1 MDNHILVVE
10 DDAAIREGVRILLE
24 GEGYIVQEAEDGYQC
39 LKKVS
44 DDIDLVILDIMMPG
58 ISGIKT
64 CEEIRKISH
73 VPVLFLTA
81 KSQES
86 DKLLGL
92 MAGGDD
98 YLVKPFSYAELLARV
113 KALLR
118 RYHVYSQTLQGE
130 KTKEHWIEYGKV
142 KVNTQCNEV
151 FRNEKE
157 ISLREMEYRILLLM
171 MENPKKVFSVKNLYE
186 SLWEEPFLYSSGNTV
201 MVHIR
206 RLRMKIEDDPQ
217 KPKMIQTVWGKGYRL
232 GYVYAEETE
241 RAEELQEY
249 VTQNKL
255 SASDYKMLKKWGTER
270 NIDDFTIS
278 RGKWLLFDISYNGKI
293 MYGSREIPNLTWRMY
308 HRISFKDG
316 TADVY
321 IYEGTADKYF
331 NILMVFSVVLGV
343 AACIGIVV
351 SGMYE
356 NVKYIQCLMKE
367 VNIISRGNLQGN
379 VTVQGTDEI
388 AQLASGLEHMRQTL
402 VKKEQ
407 IEYDL
412 KSAQEKLVLG
422 MSHDLRTPL
431 TGLMAYLE
439 ILKKQQKEGAVTQEY
454 INKAFDRV
462 LQIRDLSEQMFE
474 YFFVNSRH
482 HIELEPAEDIMC
494 AFGDYLSELCA
505 LLEYEG
511 FKVNTDRL
519 EWRQISVCINTDFI
533 GRIMNNIISNIEK
546 YGKHEN
552 EVCIQLCYGN
562 EEVGIS
568 IQNSITRFDS
578 EHQKTGIGLQN
589 ISIMMEQMDG
599 RMEVNADDLTY
610 CIVLYFP
617 EKKAYHKISKV

>member
-1 MDNHILVVE
+1 MQ
-10 DDAAIREGVRILLE
+10 G
-24 GEGYIVQEAEDGYQC
+24 
-39 LKKVS
+39 
-44 DDIDLVILDIMMPG
+44 
-58 ISGIKT
+58 
-64 CEEIRKISH
+64 
-73 VPVLFLTA
+73 
-81 KSQES
+81 
-86 DKLLGL
+86 
-92 MAGGDD
+92 
-98 YLVKPFSYAELLARV
+98 LLAG
-113 KALLR
+113 LL
-118 RYHVYSQTLQGE
+118 VL
-130 KTKEHWIEYGKV
+130 
-142 KVNTQCNEV
+142 
-151 FRNEKE
+151 
-157 ISLREMEYRILLLM
+157 
-171 MENPKKVFSVKNLYE
+171 SVTY
-186 SLWEEPFLYSSGNTV
+186 FG
-201 MVHIR
+201 
-206 RLRMKIEDDPQ
+206 
-217 KPKMIQTVWGKGYRL
+217 GKGLLQRFFFRT

-308 HRISFKDG
+308 HRISFKNG

-343 AACIGIVV
+343 AVCIGIVV

-578 EHQKTGIGLQN
+578 EHQKTGMGLQN

-617 EKKAYHKISKV
+617 EKKEYHKISKV

>member
-1 MDNHILVVE
+1 
-10 DDAAIREGVRILLE
+10 
-24 GEGYIVQEAEDGYQC
+24 
-39 LKKVS
+39 
-44 DDIDLVILDIMMPG
+44 
-58 ISGIKT
+58 
-64 CEEIRKISH
+64 
-73 VPVLFLTA
+73 
-81 KSQES
+81 
-86 DKLLGL
+86 
-92 MAGGDD
+92 
-98 YLVKPFSYAELLARV
+98 
-113 KALLR
+113 
-118 RYHVYSQTLQGE
+118 
-130 KTKEHWIEYGKV
+130 
-142 KVNTQCNEV
+142 
-151 FRNEKE
+151 
-157 ISLREMEYRILLLM
+157 
-171 MENPKKVFSVKNLYE
+171 
-186 SLWEEPFLYSSGNTV
+186 
-201 MVHIR
+201 
-206 RLRMKIEDDPQ
+206 
-217 KPKMIQTVWGKGYRL
+217 
-232 GYVYAEETE
+232 
-241 RAEELQEY
+241 
-249 VTQNKL
+249 
-255 SASDYKMLKKWGTER
+255 MLKKWGTER

-278 RGKWLLFDISYNGKI
+278 RGKWLLFDISYSGKI

-474 YFFVNSRH
+474 YFFCKFTTPYRTGTCRRYYVCFWR
-482 HIELEPAEDIMC
+482 
-494 AFGDYLSELCA
+494 LS
-505 LLEYEG
+505 
-511 FKVNTDRL
+511 F
-519 EWRQISVCINTDFI
+519 
-533 GRIMNNIISNIEK
+533 
-546 YGKHEN
+546 
-552 EVCIQLCYGN
+552 
-562 EEVGIS
+562 
-568 IQNSITRFDS
+568 
-578 EHQKTGIGLQN
+578 
-589 ISIMMEQMDG
+589 
-599 RMEVNADDLTY
+599 
-610 CIVLYFP
+610 
-617 EKKAYHKISKV
+617 

>member
-1 MDNHILVVE
+1 
-10 DDAAIREGVRILLE
+10 
-24 GEGYIVQEAEDGYQC
+24 
-39 LKKVS
+39 
-44 DDIDLVILDIMMPG
+44 
-58 ISGIKT
+58 
-64 CEEIRKISH
+64 
-73 VPVLFLTA
+73 
-81 KSQES
+81 
-86 DKLLGL
+86 
-92 MAGGDD
+92 
-98 YLVKPFSYAELLARV
+98 
-113 KALLR
+113 
-118 RYHVYSQTLQGE
+118 
-130 KTKEHWIEYGKV
+130 
-142 KVNTQCNEV
+142 
-151 FRNEKE
+151 
-157 ISLREMEYRILLLM
+157 
-171 MENPKKVFSVKNLYE
+171 
-186 SLWEEPFLYSSGNTV
+186 
-201 MVHIR
+201 
-206 RLRMKIEDDPQ
+206 
-217 KPKMIQTVWGKGYRL
+217 
-232 GYVYAEETE
+232 
-241 RAEELQEY
+241 
-249 VTQNKL
+249 
-255 SASDYKMLKKWGTER
+255 
-270 NIDDFTIS
+270 
-278 RGKWLLFDISYNGKI
+278 
-293 MYGSREIPNLTWRMY
+293 
-308 HRISFKDG
+308 
-316 TADVY
+316 
-321 IYEGTADKYF
+321 
-331 NILMVFSVVLGV
+331 MVFSVVLGV

-379 VTVQGTDEI
+379 VTVHGTDEI

-552 EVCIQLCYGN
+552 EVCIQLCYGT

-617 EKKAYHKISKV
+617 EKKEYHKISKV